1 MFLYFVS
8 ESPNLTR
15 IQTHHLCIGHVTL
28 IKYKYRQLYDKGK
41 ENERTNWF
49 AKFIAM
55 YLSSCTCIDYFSFF
69 LSHVSVWLFA
79 KFTVWFVAILGK
91 IPR

>member
-15 IQTHHLCIGHVTL
+15 IQTHHLRIGHVTL

-41 ENERTNWF
+41 ENDRKNGF
-49 AKFIAM
+49 AKFIAI
-55 YLSSCTCIDYFSFF
+55 YFILSSEISAY
-69 LSHVSVWLFA
+69 L
-79 KFTVWFVAILGK
+79 K
-91 IPR
+91 